1 MAKWN
6 VEVLV
11 KRMITIVVEANAE
24 NEAYAEAMQ
33 WHIVGDE
40 VPGDTLDIDV
50 TRVTKQPEAGS
61 HGETAQSA

>member
-33 WHIVGDE
+33 WHVVGPE
-40 VPGDTLDIDV
+40 VPGDTLDIEV
-50 TRVTKQPEAGS
+50 TRATRLPTQPDA
-61 HGETAQSA
+61 A